1 MRSLLLSQVD
11 LETGLGE
18 DVIGQNY
25 VQVGM
30 FNSVWFSIPL
40 SPRPDYSW
48 IRARRQRKLRI
59 NLG

>member
-25 VQVGM
+25 IQVGM
-30 FNSVWFSIPL
+30 LNSVWFSIPL
-40 SPRPDYSW
+40 SPRPDYS
-48 IRARRQRKLRI
+48 
-59 NLG
+59 